1 MKRIKISNKI
11 IAAGLCLAGF
21 CATSCEDFLTVSPA
35 DRITEGDF
43 WKSKS
48 DLDNG
53 RAAAYRH
60 MASAAVTSRIIY
72 WGELR
77 SDNVTLNDQS
87 QQSIQNLQQG
97 ILMPTEGMF
106 SWADFYTGINFCNLV
121 LEKGEEMTIPGQE
134 VDPSFRR
141 SDWQTIKAEML
152 SLRALYYFYLV
163 RAYRNVPYIDYAVR
177 TDVEA
182 QNCKQGQTLGVEI
195 LGKLTDQLE
204 SNLAYAADNF
214 GSARDNTGRFTKRG
228 VHALLAD
235 MYLWR
240 GAMLTNSAKKGDY
253 VLSAAGDTLNS
264 SQVDNLRDDCY
275 RKAIQHA
282 DYILNYMQQEYD
294 KDLAEN
300 PGMIDEN
307 ANKPYPYLTRMGNTG
322 FANASDYVYSQVW
335 EVSYSSEAVFQIN
348 YDANAGVSNDVPYTY
363 FANYSG
369 NSVSTGY
376 MSGSNL
382 LSASAPSAYDPEV
395 GYGKTDI
402 RLLETLNYSPTT
414 ISLPT
419 IHKNVLS
426 SLSISN
432 MEDMTEG
439 ASSKNYRSVR
449 SQNWPIYRLTDI
461 MLIKAEA
468 IARLNLP
475 SDAKASTNAQ
485 VAEGFKLT
493 NAIFERNNPRLQA
506 SGTSGAGELVS
517 DRLKEDYAT
526 NADAPKTASELLS
539 LVYNERQREFVAE
552 GKRWFDIVRQ
562 CEATNS
568 TVSDVLSSFISLST
582 SVRNRLKLLM
592 AMYNPIYSEEI
603 KINGVDYG
611 GNLVQN
617 PVWDRYTSNK

>member
-35 DRITEGDF
+35 DRITEEDF

-48 DLDNG
+48 DLDNV
-53 RAAAYRH
+53 RAAAYRQ
-60 MASAAVTSRIIY
+60 MASSAVTSRIIY

-106 SWADFYTGINFCNLV
+106 SWSAFYTGINYCNLV

-163 RAYRNVPYIDYAVR
+163 RAYRNVPYVDYAVR

-214 GSARDNTGRFTKRG
+214 GSASENTGRFTKRG

-300 PGMIDEN
+300 PGMIDDN
-307 ANKPYPYLTRMGNTG
+307 ANNPYPYLTRMGNTRI
-322 FANASDYVYSQVW
+322 ANASDYVYSQVW
-335 EVSYSSEAVFQIN
+335 EVSNSSEAVFQLK
-348 YDANAGVSNDVPYTY
+348 YDANASVSNDVPYTY

-603 KINGVDYG
+603 KINGVEYG

>member
-11 IAAGLCLAGF
+11 IAAGLCFAGL
-21 CATSCEDFLTVSPA
+21 CATSCEDFLTVLPA
-35 DRITEGDF
+35 DRITEEDF

-48 DLDNG
+48 DLENV
-53 RAAAYRH
+53 RAAAYRQ
-60 MASAAVTSRIIY
+60 MASSDVTGRIIY

-77 SDNVTLNDQS
+77 GDNVTLNDQS
-87 QQSIQNLQQG
+87 QQGIQNLQQA

-106 SWADFYTGINFCNLV
+106 NWASFYTGINYCNLV

-182 QNCKQGQTLGVEI
+182 MNCRQGQTLGVEI
-195 LGKLTDQLE
+195 LGKLIDQLE
-204 SNLAYAADNF
+204 NHAAYAADNF
-214 GSARDNTGRFTKRG
+214 GSASENTGRFTKRG

-253 VLSAAGDTLNS
+253 VLSAAGDTLS
-264 SQVDNLRDDCY
+264 SSAVDNLRDECY

-294 KDLAEN
+294 KELADN

-307 ANKPYPYLTRMGNTG
+307 ADKPYPYLTRMGNTG
-322 FANASDYVYSQVW
+322 FANAHDYVYSQIW
-335 EVSYSSEAVFQIN
+335 EASNSDEAVFQLK
-348 YDANAGVSNDVPYTY
+348 YDANAGTSNDVPYTY

-376 MSGSNL
+376 MSGSKL
-382 LSASAPSAYDPEV
+382 LAASASSSYDPEK
-395 GYGKTDI
+395 GFGKTDI
-402 RLLETLNYSPTT
+402 RLLETLNYTPTS

-426 SLSISN
+426 SLSIAN

-468 IARLNLP
+468 IARLHLP
-475 SDAKASTNAQ
+475 SNAKASQNAQ

-506 SGTSGAGELVS
+506 TGTSGAGEAVS

-526 NADAPKTASELLS
+526 NADAPKTASELLT

-562 CEATNS
+562 CEATNT
-568 TVSDVLSSFISLST
+568 TVSDVLSSYINLST

-603 KINGVDYG
+603 KINGVANG

>member
-1 MKRIKISNKI
+1 MKRNKISNKI
-11 IAAGLCLAGF
+11 IAAGLCLAGL
-21 CATSCEDFLTVSPA
+21 CATSCEDFLTVLPA
-35 DRITEGDF
+35 DRITEEDF

-48 DLDNG
+48 DRDNV
-53 RAAAYRH
+53 RAAAYRQ
-60 MASAAVTSRIIY
+60 MATSDVTGRIIY

-77 SDNVTLNDQS
+77 GDNVTLNDQS
-87 QQSIQNLQQG
+87 QQGIQNLQQA

-106 SWADFYTGINFCNLV
+106 NWASFYTGINYCNLV

-182 QNCKQGQTLGVEI
+182 MNCRQGQTLGVEI
-195 LGKLTDQLE
+195 LGKLIDQLE
-204 SNLAYAADNF
+204 NHATYAADNF
-214 GSARDNTGRFTKRG
+214 GSASENTGRFTKRG

-253 VLSAAGDTLNS
+253 VLSAAGDTLS
-264 SQVDNLRDDCY
+264 SSAVDNLRDECY

-294 KDLAEN
+294 KELADN

-307 ANKPYPYLTRMGNTG
+307 AGKPYPYLTRMGNTG
-322 FANASDYVYSQVW
+322 FANAHDYVYSQIW
-335 EVSYSSEAVFQIN
+335 EASNSDEAVFQLK
-348 YDANAGVSNDVPYTY
+348 YDANAGTSNNVPYTY

-376 MSGSNL
+376 MSGSKL
-382 LSASAPSAYDPEV
+382 LAASASSSYDPV
-395 GYGKTDI
+395 TGFGKTDI
-402 RLLETLNYSPTT
+402 RLLETLNYSSTS

-426 SLSISN
+426 SLSIAN

-468 IARLNLP
+468 IARLHLP
-475 SDAKASTNAQ
+475 SNAKASQNAQ

-506 SGTSGAGELVS
+506 TGTSGAGEAVS

-526 NADAPKTASELLS
+526 NADAPKTASELLT

-562 CEATNS
+562 CEATNT
-568 TVSDVLSSFISLST
+568 TVSDVLSSFINLST

-603 KINGVDYG
+603 KINGVANG

>member
-35 DRITEGDF
+35 DRITEEDF

-48 DLDNG
+48 DLDNV
-53 RAAAYRH
+53 RAAAYRQ
-60 MASAAVTSRIIY
+60 MAGSGVTSRIIY

-106 SWADFYTGINFCNLV
+106 NWEHFYTGINYCNLV

-134 VDPSFRR
+134 IDPSFRR

-182 QNCKQGQTLGVEI
+182 KNCTQGQTLGVII
-195 LGKLTDQLE
+195 LGKLIDQLE
-204 SNLAYAADNF
+204 ANVAYAADNF
-214 GSARDNTGRFTKRG
+214 GTASENTGRFTKRG

-240 GAMLTNSAKKGDY
+240 GAMLTNSAQKGDY
-253 VLSAAGDTLNS
+253 VLSASGDTLTAS
-264 SQVDNLRDDCY
+264 AVDNLRDDCY

-282 DYILNYMQQEYD
+282 DYILNYMQQQYD
-294 KDLAEN
+294 KELADN

-307 ANKPYPYLTRMGNTG
+307 ANKAYPYLTRMGNTG
-322 FANASDYVYSQVW
+322 FANASDYVYSWVW
-335 EVSYSSEAVFQIN
+335 GVSNSSEAVFQLK
-348 YDANAGVSNDVPYTY
+348 YDANANVSNDVPYTY

-382 LSASAPSAYDPEV
+382 LAASAASSYDPEV
-395 GYGKTDI
+395 GFGKTDI
-402 RLLETLNYSPTT
+402 RLLETLNYSPTS

-475 SDAKASTNAQ
+475 SNAKASNNAQ

-506 SGTSGAGELVS
+506 TGTSGAGELVS
-517 DRLKEDYAT
+517 DRLKENYAT
-526 NADAPKTASELLS
+526 NPDAPKTATELLT

-562 CEATNS
+562 CEATKS

-603 KINGVDYG
+603 KINGVANG

-617 PVWDRYTSNK
+617 PVWDRYSSNK

>member
-1 MKRIKISNKI
+1 M
-11 IAAGLCLAGF
+11 
-21 CATSCEDFLTVSPA
+21 
-35 DRITEGDF
+35 
-43 WKSKS
+43 
-48 DLDNG
+48 
-53 RAAAYRH
+53 
-60 MASAAVTSRIIY
+60 
-72 WGELR
+72 
-77 SDNVTLNDQS
+77 
-87 QQSIQNLQQG
+87 
-97 ILMPTEGMF
+97 
-106 SWADFYTGINFCNLV
+106 
-121 LEKGEEMTIPGQE
+121 
-134 VDPSFRR
+134 
-141 SDWQTIKAEML
+141 
-152 SLRALYYFYLV
+152 
-163 RAYRNVPYIDYAVR
+163 
-177 TDVEA
+177 
-182 QNCKQGQTLGVEI
+182 
-195 LGKLTDQLE
+195 
-204 SNLAYAADNF
+204 
-214 GSARDNTGRFTKRG
+214 
-228 VHALLAD
+228 
-235 MYLWR
+235 
-240 GAMLTNSAKKGDY
+240 
-253 VLSAAGDTLNS
+253 NS

-335 EVSYSSEAVFQIN
+335 EVSNSSEAVFQLK
-348 YDANAGVSNDVPYTY
+348 YDANASVSNDVPYTY

>member
-35 DRITEGDF
+35 DRITEEDF

-48 DLDNG
+48 DLDNV
-53 RAAAYRH
+53 RAAAYRQ
-60 MASAAVTSRIIY
+60 MASSAVTSRIIY

-106 SWADFYTGINFCNLV
+106 SWADFYTGINYCNLV

-214 GSARDNTGRFTKRG
+214 GSASENTGRFTKRG

-322 FANASDYVYSQVW
+322 FANASDYVYSQIW
-335 EVSYSSEAVFQIN
+335 EVANSSEAVFQLK
-348 YDANAGVSNDVPYTY
+348 YDANASVSNDVPYTY

-603 KINGVDYG
+603 KINGVEYG

>member
-48 DLDNG
+48 DLDNV
-53 RAAAYRH
+53 RASAYRQ
-60 MASAAVTSRIIY
+60 MASSAVTSRIIY

-106 SWADFYTGINFCNLV
+106 SWADFYTGINYCNLV
-121 LEKGEEMTIPGQE
+121 LDKGEEMTIPGQE

-204 SNLAYAADNF
+204 SNLVYAADNF
-214 GSARDNTGRFTKRG
+214 GSASENTGRFTKRG
-228 VHALLAD
+228 VRALLAD

-282 DYILNYMQQEYD
+282 DSILDYMKKEYD

-335 EVSYSSEAVFQIN
+335 EVANSSEAVFQLK
-348 YDANAGVSNDVPYTY
+348 YDANASVSNDVPYTY

-432 MEDMTEG
+432 LEDMTEG

-475 SDAKASTNAQ
+475 SDAKASTNPD

-506 SGTSGAGELVS
+506 TGTSGAGELVS

-568 TVSDVLSSFISLST
+568 TVSDVLSSFISLPT